1 MMTSAVVR
9 GVVAGAVLWAS
20 PALAQVTDSS
30 ATSYEV
36 NGLKVIHV
44 RKPPQSH
51 VIAVQLYLL
60 GGSRQLT
67 PANAGIESFMLRA
80 SEYGTRNYPG
90 DKARRALAQ
99 TGSGIA
105 VSAEPDWTTFALFGV
120 KEEFDSSW
128 AVFADRLLNPTLDS
142 TALEI
147 VRRRLLARAARR
159 NASPEGHVD
168 ALADSL
174 AFSGHPYSLPPDG
187 NKASLSALTANDM
200 RAYARDHLVTSRML
214 LVVAGDLPREQIERV
229 VSTTIG
235 RLPKGSYV
243 WTLPQQWTSTKPAI
257 IAADRSIQTNYI
269 LGYISGPPRSSP
281 QYAAFER
288 AMRMLSGWIGWA
300 VREENSLSY
309 SAYVR
314 LMDRGAPGAAIY
326 MSTTRPDTAMKVV
339 NRVLEF
345 FEREASMPRS
355 ALRKAARDFD
365 LEYIHGTSTVAGHAE
380 MLARAQLYDGDYHAA
395 ATLRQRMESL
405 RFTDL
410 RKMVKDHAKNIQ
422 YAFVGDTTQLPR
434 KEFLKR

>member
-1 MMTSAVVR
+1 MTTSALAR
-9 GVVAGAVLWAS
+9 GLVAAVLSAS
-20 PALAQVTDSS
+20 SSAAQLTDST

-60 GGSRQLT
+60 GGSRQLSQ
-67 PANAGIESFMLRA
+67 ANAGIESFMLRA
-80 SEYGTRNYPG
+80 SEYGTKNYPG

-99 TGSGIA
+99 TGGVIS
-105 VSAEPDWTTFALFGV
+105 VSAESDWTTFSLFGV

-128 AVFADRLLNPTLDS
+128 AVFADRLMNPTLDS

-159 NASPEGHVD
+159 HASPEDHVD

-174 AFSGHPYSLPPDG
+174 AFSGHPYALPPDG
-187 NKASLSALTANDM
+187 HKASLSALTAGDM
-200 RAYARDHLVTSRML
+200 RAYAREQMVTSRML
-214 LVVAGDLPREQIERV
+214 LVVAGDLSRQQIERAV
-229 VSTTIG
+229 TTSIG
-235 RLPKGSYV
+235 QLPKGSYV
-243 WTLPQQWTSTKPAI
+243 WTLPAQWTSTKPAI

-345 FEREASMPRS
+345 FEREATMPRS
-355 ALRKAARDFD
+355 ALRRAARDFD

-380 MLARAQLYDGDYHAA
+380 MLARAQLYDGDYRAA
-395 ATLRQRMESL
+395 ATLRQRMEAL